1 MSNKLP
7 SLDLFRNVKA
17 LKYATG
23 LALASIVLAGC
34 GKDIK
39 PKTTNEDQVDP
50 DPRIAALHK
59 FRQDITKKGQARF
72 FMGACVAWPNQDEG
86 LTVTINPGIAEVE
99 TGENF
104 LVFTASHKQKS
115 KKLEA
120 TLMDGPEIGDPR
132 VLTLAFN
139 PNIKKGSPDT
149 VKGKLVRRKN
159 GQVTYVDEVSG
170 KTLANTAILP
180 DTPPVVEIVEE
191 TCTALRKDQKIP
203 EVSVIDLPEASE
215 SPAI

>member
-7 SLDLFRNVKA
+7 SLDLFRNIKA

-39 PKTTNEDQVDP
+39 PTTTNEDQADP
-50 DPRIAALHK
+50 DPYIAALHK

-139 PNIKKGSPDT
+139 PNIKKGSPGT

-170 KTLANTAILP
+170 KTLANTVILP
-180 DTPPVVEIVEE
+180 NTPPVVEIVEE
-191 TCTALRKDQKIP
+191 TCTALRKDKKIP
-203 EVSVIDLPEASE
+203 EVSVIDLPDTLKV
-215 SPAI
+215 PTV

>member
-1 MSNKLP
+1 MSEKFPKLDFLKNKK
-7 SLDLFRNVKA
+7 SLR
-17 LKYATG
+17 YATG
-23 LALASIVLAGC
+23 LVIAAIALSGC
-34 GKDIK
+34 AKETK
-39 PKTTNEDQVDP
+39 PTAANDNQVDI
-50 DPRIAALHK
+50 DPRVAALYK
-59 FRQDITKKGQARF
+59 FREDITKEGRTRF
-72 FMGACVAWPNQDEG
+72 LMGACVAWPNQEEG
-86 LTVTINPGIAEVE
+86 LTVTINPGIAEAE
-99 TGENF
+99 TGESF
-104 LVFTASHKQKS
+104 LVFTSSDKQKS

-120 TLMDGPEIGDPR
+120 TLMDGPEIGDPS

-191 TCTALRKDQKIP
+191 TCTALRKDKKIP
-203 EVSVIDLPEASE
+203 EVSVIDLPDTSEA
-215 SPAI
+215 PAI